1 MTHPSPILNVVPGTI
16 FHMDNIRALR
26 GINSSTIDLIAT
38 DPPYNT
44 GRNREAVGG
53 QYPGQWWWV
62 EEKPRPMA
70 KR

>member
-16 FHMDNIRALR
+16 FHMYNIRALR